1 MSLPRVRGRGA
12 ARESARTRDVLLRRR
27 EGRAAAER
35 GRARRSAT
43 REFFGSRGASVAEAS
58 AQCGGVWGDT
68 YGEKRQ
74 RSRST
79 ASLIKRVS
87 NDLDGEETY
96 FDRNDGEAVVLGT

>member
-1 MSLPRVRGRGA
+1 MGHEAGQRCEHHSLRRHISEGRGC
-12 ARESARTRDVLLRRR
+12 S
-27 EGRAAAER
+27 RAAGMA
-35 GRARRSAT
+35 GRD
-43 REFFGSRGASVAEAS
+43 GLPLAS

-96 FDRNDGEAVVLGT
+96 FDRNDGEAMVLGT